1 MGHAATRKMLIPLQV
16 FVALTAV
23 IGALFVVPGLPLDWI
38 RRGPMTDF
46 TVPAIAL
53 GLFIGGSAVVALGL
67 LIADGRSAGVA
78 SMIAGALVIA
88 FEFVE
93 IWVIG
98 FAILVRGAGDV
109 VSWLQV
115 ACIGIGVIGMVL
127 GYHLWHVP
135 ADPRA
140 YLRHAH

>member
-1 MGHAATRKMLIPLQV
+1 MGHVATRKMLILLLL
-16 FVALTAV
+16 FVAFSAV
-23 IGALFVVPGLPLDWI
+23 IGAVFVVPTLPLDWI

-53 GLFIGGSAVVALGL
+53 GLVVGGSAVVALGL
-67 LIADGRSAGVA
+67 LVADSPSAGVA
-78 SMIAGALVIA
+78 AMAAGALVIA

-93 IWVIG
+93 IWVVG
-98 FAILVRGAGDV
+98 FAILVRGADDV

-115 ACIGIGVIGMVL
+115 ACIGIGVISMAL

-140 YLRHAH
+140 YLRRAH